1 MNRVTEIQ
9 EKIYEQYNRYIDDML
24 TRSPKY
30 LLDHAEEIAFVKQTA
45 DLLHDDAEELPDAL
59 VYHLRHTDTF
69 FSELYAM
76 WKDAEP
82 NRREDER
89 ETLRELFMTAN
100 HRFAETYPA
109 EEMDEDM
116 EL

>member
-1 MNRVTEIQ
+1 MPT
-9 EKIYEQYNRYIDDML
+9 
-24 TRSPKY
+24 T
-30 LLDHAEEIAFVKQTA
+30 IAVCNKKGGVAKTTTA
-45 DLLHDDAEELPDAL
+45 VNLASALVLHDDAEELPDAL
-59 VYHLRHTDTF
+59 VYPLRHTDPF